1 MTFKLDE
8 YMSRYYGVTPSSVYQ
23 HSFGIA
29 QQIVKLESQLRELE
43 GREAVGVLLIKEQYA
58 AYKLLPLSDPL
69 KWRWKEC
76 VSRLISQYKLDV
88 DTLREQSLRL
98 PQLKAKLAMATPS
111 PENEP
116 NYISAEKYA
125 KAFEQL
131 PVSLALEG
139 VYIKPTKPNRVW
151 LVITIGDHV
160 IRPASNFLEAL
171 EEGRDFTKKGWDLTT
186 IAQFAQQG
194 IPRKPITFAIN
205 VIFNDQDDMATDVEL
220 GVLTG
225 HPTNINSNEAIF
237 WDGDKVYET
246 TEIEE
251 GSEYVC
257 GAPSCDATV
266 VFHPHIRTE
275 LSEYEIYS
283 RRMACLGS
291 YMTPMAKAIRDNKPT
306 GLGLYLINYF
316 QEFDLTD
323 TWGRFGLARM
333 FRPSDLEPVVETPK
347 VEAVQD
353 WRPSFIYH
361 QDTKILTLL
370 NQPTEQQTY
379 ELYGSYGDGLMF
391 IREGSTSDKEV
402 DLSDT
407 VYTWIWLRIVPRYGK
422 IVTLKL

>member
-43 GREAVGVLLIKEQYA
+43 GREAVGVLLTKEQYA

-160 IRPASNFLEAL
+160 IRPAC
-171 EEGRDFTKKGWDLTT
+171 
-186 IAQFAQQG
+186 
-194 IPRKPITFAIN
+194 
-205 VIFNDQDDMATDVEL
+205 IFR
-220 GVLTG
+220 
-225 HPTNINSNEAIF
+225 
-237 WDGDKVYET
+237 
-246 TEIEE
+246 
-251 GSEYVC
+251 
-257 GAPSCDATV
+257 
-266 VFHPHIRTE
+266 IRT
-275 LSEYEIYS
+275 
-283 RRMACLGS
+283 
-291 YMTPMAKAIRDNKPT
+291 
-306 GLGLYLINYF
+306 
-316 QEFDLTD
+316 
-323 TWGRFGLARM
+323 GR
-333 FRPSDLEPVVETPK
+333 
-347 VEAVQD
+347 
-353 WRPSFIYH
+353 
-361 QDTKILTLL
+361 
-370 NQPTEQQTY
+370 
-379 ELYGSYGDGLMF
+379 
-391 IREGSTSDKEV
+391 
-402 DLSDT
+402 
-407 VYTWIWLRIVPRYGK
+407 
-422 IVTLKL
+422 